1 MERIVFNDGTSFD
14 CPAQVKAPIFKISR
28 DREWNTFTILSTAG
42 AAAAAF
48 VNGAEYRHEW
58 DSTVIAE
65 DGTESTEIYSNDL
78 SEYCIAGEIVD
89 HRDGTVTVYMGKK
102 TETELMQERID
113 EQETALNILFGEE
126 E

>member
-1 MERIVFNDGTSFD
+1 MERIVFNNGTSFD
-14 CPAQVKAPIFKISR
+14 CPLQTKTPVFKYSK
-28 DREWNTFTILSTAG
+28 DREWNTYTIIATP
-42 AAAAAF
+42 AAADAAF